1 MSVLRIGV
9 ISKKEFIM
17 IKYRIVSKKPVVE
30 NMDQEE
36 ALACIAMFRENNP
49 DTQYEIVE
57 YNWSHV
63 EKRMGR
69 DPDLH

>member
-1 MSVLRIGV
+1 
-9 ISKKEFIM
+9 M
-17 IKYRIVSKKPVVE
+17 IKYRIFSKETLVD

-36 ALACIAMFRENNP
+36 ALTCVEMLRQNNP
-49 DTQYEIVE
+49 ETQYDIEE

>member
-1 MSVLRIGV
+1 
-9 ISKKEFIM
+9 M
-17 IKYRIVSKKPVVE
+17 IKYRIFSKE
-30 NMDQEE
+30 TLIDNMDQEE
-36 ALACIAMFRENNP
+36 ALTCVEILRQNNP
-49 DTQYEIVE
+49 EKQYDIEE

>member
-1 MSVLRIGV
+1 
-9 ISKKEFIM
+9 M
-17 IKYRIVSKKPVVE
+17 IKYRIFSKEIIV
-30 NMDQEE
+30 NNIDQEE
-36 ALACIAMFRENNP
+36 ASAIVEMLRQNNP
-49 DTQYEIVE
+49 DTLYDIEE

>member
-1 MSVLRIGV
+1 
-9 ISKKEFIM
+9 M
-17 IKYRIVSKKPVVE
+17 IKYRIFSKEIIV
-30 NMDQEE
+30 NNIDQEE
-36 ALACIAMFRENNP
+36 ASTIVEMLRQNNP
-49 DTQYEIVE
+49 DTLYDIEE